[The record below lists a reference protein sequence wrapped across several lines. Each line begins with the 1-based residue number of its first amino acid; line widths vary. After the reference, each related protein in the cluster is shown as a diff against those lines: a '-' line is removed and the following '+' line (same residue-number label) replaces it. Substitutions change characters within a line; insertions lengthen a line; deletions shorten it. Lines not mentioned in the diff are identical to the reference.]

1 MGLTTTTEA
10 PLATTFSPFRF
21 RPQDAVRKTIPSI
34 EVPQTQ
40 RRPEVP
46 RSFFAPVNAPTET
59 PRRQT
64 LEQIA
69 QKAPLRIQSLIPRQQ
84 SVTEQERAN
93 NKPIRIRAKDQSNFI
108 QRQQQAL
115 RPREQQQEFTNP
127 PELLEQPTALDPEVT
142 TRRPTRPRNFDPRR
156 QRVSINAANSLP

>member
-1 MGLTTTTEA
+1 MLESTESNKISLHSKPSKKKTYLLTN
-10 PLATTFSPFRF
+10 SIFRF

-40 RRPEVP
+40 RQPEVP
-46 RSFFAPVNAPTET
+46 RSFFAPVDPPTET

-64 LEQIA
+64 PEQIT
-69 QKAPLRIQSLIPRQQ
+69 QQAPLRIQSLIPRQQ
-84 SVTEQERAN
+84 SVTEQEPAN

-127 PELLEQPTALDPEVT
+127 PELLGMLKLAI
-142 TRRPTRPRNFDPRR
+142 FIHF
-156 QRVSINAANSLP
+156 SSSLVI

>member
-1 MGLTTTTEA
+1 MLPITKKIYLLTN
-10 PLATTFSPFRF
+10 SNFRF

-40 RRPEVP
+40 RRPEIP
-46 RSFFAPVNAPTET
+46 RSFSAAVDPPNET

-64 LEQIA
+64 LEQIT
-69 QKAPLRIQSLIPRQQ
+69 QQAPLKIQSLIPRQQ
-84 SVTEQERAN
+84 SVTEQEPAN
-93 NKPIRIRAKDQSNFI
+93 NKPIRIRAKDPSNFI

-127 PELLEQPTALDPEVT
+127 PELLGMLKLAMSIHISSNHVT
-142 TRRPTRPRNFDPRR
+142 
-156 QRVSINAANSLP
+156 

>member
-1 MGLTTTTEA
+1 M
-10 PLATTFSPFRF
+10 SIFRF

-34 EVPQTQ
+34 ELPQTQ

-46 RSFFAPVNAPTET
+46 RSFSAVVDPPTET

-64 LEQIA
+64 LEQIT
-69 QKAPLRIQSLIPRQQ
+69 QQAPLRIQSLIPRQQ
-84 SVTEQERAN
+84 AAPEQEPAN
-93 NKPIRIRAKDQSNFI
+93 IKPIRVRTKDQSNFI

-127 PELLEQPTALDPEVT
+127 PELLGMLKLRIFTQ
-142 TRRPTRPRNFDPRR
+142 F
-156 QRVSINAANSLP
+156 S